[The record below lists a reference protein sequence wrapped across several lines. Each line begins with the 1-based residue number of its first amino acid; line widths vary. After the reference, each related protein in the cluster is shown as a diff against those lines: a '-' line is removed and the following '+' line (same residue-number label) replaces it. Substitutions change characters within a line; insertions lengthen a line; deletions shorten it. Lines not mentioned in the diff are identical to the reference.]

1 MPAEAA
7 GQVEMAVAPDHE
19 LAGKDVASAENES
32 KASEPA
38 AQEKGKKGEKEAKP
52 KYSMH
57 TGDQVAVWFADT
69 EVEFVLHGK
78 RPGTKS
84 YDRYEKYSQAKTIKG
99 VLDAG
104 AKPEDLLHD
113 FEKKLFKV
121 TGGPVRE
128 AKLNPATITD
138 ASGFNDTDIILIQ
151 LLNKC
156 QRPEGS
162 DPAPALAKINQL
174 KFSKKF
180 GVDTTALRKGN
191 WCESSGMMAER
202 LRAAETAAKIL
213 SAAETEKRKITSDDV
228 LQVLR
233 LWRFRRNGTRVD
245 VMPEGTKTISCDRL
259 GVQRKNGEDV
269 NIASQETIHYPALL
283 KLFARWL
290 KDNRPDG
297 MDFDLPFTSVFVNA
311 EYAARRHRD
320 KANVGPTV
328 VASFGDF
335 TDGRLGYWA
344 EDDKSLQVPQLD
356 DDDKQMLD
364 IRNTATLIDG
374 NRAHAVEEWLGTDRF
389 SLVFYVL
396 DHWEATSDELKQ
408 QLVEAGCVWPTEA
421 SLRATQSLLP
431 APKGYTEADVAA
443 PRRTLFKLE
452 GDTPSKSIHK
462 KDGGADQKKDAGKA
476 VKKTVLKHTGSKSPF
491 SIATT
496 RPAEHWTSETRLVW
510 LEGKEGAAPQS
521 VDRHK
526 KYSAAATVGEALS
539 LGARPT
545 DLLHDFEVR
554 LMKPNPRGPVRTGPL
569 RLVHVRDR
577 NALDKYLMS
586 MKTPLDA
593 RASGLKFMSSM
604 GRRMTGGAERVDQS
618 GQKRETA
625 DKLAA
630 AMLKDAEATGRRIT
644 DREIHEVLARWT
656 FHRNEA
662 RQNVLPDGATFV
674 YSDTLGLVHT
684 RTGSYAATRATKDYR
699 NVVRL
704 LTRWIKDRKPA
715 ELEHDFPF
723 TSISLNAGYAA
734 KRHRDGNNAGPSMIH
749 AFGRFQGGQLG
760 YWPEDNKSSALENL
774 LMKDRATFDLAKDLV
789 LFDGNR
795 AHEVDDFQGERFSV
809 VYYTTKG
816 YDQIPEDQQA
826 ILRDCGFPLPT
837 AEDLNRVWPLL
848 PKPRGYEGQSL
859 EKFFEGGAA
868 AVAAP
873 PKLYTWQFPSNPEE
887 EKAVAAV
894 IKAADRP
901 EVAPPVS
908 PEKTQNRKAMVAP
921 KSGQKGKKPVSAK
934 AKLARLWG
942 GPLGLSMKK
951 AAAAP
956 PQQKSKPQEKG
967 LKRKA
972 DGAEADALEKMQ
984 EGLASLVKAAKSS
997 EGGAAG
1003 AAARLRPQLMKHMQ
1017 EVLRFAGSE

>member
-1 MPAEAA
+1 MPAEAP
-7 GQVEMAVAPDHE
+7 EC
-19 LAGKDVASAENES
+19 
-32 KASEPA
+32 EPA
-38 AQEKGKKGEKEAKP
+38 APEKDDKSKGKKGEKELKP
-52 KYSMH
+52 KYSMQ
-57 TGDQVAVWFADT
+57 TGDQVAIWLAAT
-69 EVEFVLHGK
+69 QVEFVLHGK

-84 YDRYEKYSQAKTIKG
+84 YDRYEAYSKAKTIKG

-121 TGGPVRE
+121 TGGPFRE
-128 AKLNPATITD
+128 AKLDPATITD
-138 ASGFNDTDIILIQ
+138 ARGLDDTDMVLLQ

-156 QRPEGS
+156 QRPEGAEA
-162 DPAPALAKINQL
+162 APALARINQL
-174 KFSKKF
+174 KYSKKY
-180 GVDTTALRKGN
+180 GVDTSALRKGT
-191 WCESSGMMAER
+191 WAESPGMMAER

-213 SAAETEKRKITSDDV
+213 SAAEAEKRKITSDDV

-233 LWRFRRNGTRVD
+233 LWRFRKNGTRVD

-259 GVQRKNGEDV
+259 GVQRKNGEDI
-269 NIASQETIHYPALL
+269 NIASQETLHYPQIL
-283 KLFARWL
+283 KLFSRWL
-290 KDNRPDG
+290 KDNRPAG
-297 MDFDLPFTSVFVNA
+297 MDFDFPFTSVFVNGG
-311 EYAARRHRD
+311 YAARRHRD
-320 KANVGPTV
+320 KANLGPTV

-344 EDDKSLQVPQLD
+344 EDDKSMQIAQLD
-356 DDDKQMLD
+356 EDDKEMLD

-408 QLVEAGCVWPTEA
+408 QLEEAGCVWPTAA
-421 SLRATQSLLP
+421 SFSAAQSLLP
-431 APKGYTEADVAA
+431 MPKGYTEASAAA
-443 PRRTLFKLE
+443 PRRV
-452 GDTPSKSIHK
+452 DAIKSHHK
-462 KDGGADQKKDAGKA
+462 KDAVGDHKKVG
-476 VKKTVLKHTGSKSPF
+476 VKKSVLKHTSKSPF
-491 SIATT
+491 SIITT
-496 RPAEHWTSETRLVW
+496 RAAERWTSQTKLIW
-510 LEGKEGAAPQS
+510 LEGKDGVSPQS
-521 VDRHK
+521 VDRHA
-526 KYSAAATVGEALS
+526 KYSTAATVGEALS
-539 LGARPT
+539 LGARPA

-554 LMKPNPRGPVRTGPL
+554 LVKPHPKGPLRTVPL
-569 RLVHVRDR
+569 RLVHTRDR

-586 MKTPLDA
+586 IKSSLDV

-604 GRRMTGGAERVDQS
+604 GRRMTGGAERMDQS

-630 AMLKDAEATGRRIT
+630 AMIKDAEATGRRIT

-656 FHRNEA
+656 FHRNDA

-684 RTGSYAATRATKDYR
+684 RCGTYAATRATRDYR
-699 NVVRL
+699 NVCRL
-704 LTRWIKDRKPA
+704 LNRWLKDRRPA

-749 AFGRFQGGQLG
+749 AFGRFNGGHLG
-760 YWPEDNKSSALENL
+760 YWPEDNKSSTLENL
-774 LMKDRATFDLAKDLV
+774 QAKDRTTFDLSKDLV

-826 ILRDCGFPLPT
+826 ILKDCGFPLPT

-848 PKPRGYEGQSL
+848 PEPRGYEGQRL
-859 EKFFEGGAA
+859 EKFFDAGAA
-868 AVAAP
+868 AAAAAP
-873 PKLYTWQFPSNPEE
+873 PKLCMWHFPPSPEE
-887 EKAVAAV
+887 EKAAAAV
-894 IKAADRP
+894 IRAADRP

-908 PEKTQNRKAMVAP
+908 PDKSPKPGHKAALTP
-921 KSGQKGKKPVSAK
+921 TSGQKGKRPGGAK
-934 AKLARLWG
+934 AKLTRLWG
-942 GPLGLSMKK
+942 GPLGVSLRRAG
-951 AAAAP
+951 AAQTS
-956 PQQKSKPQEKG
+956 QQKSKPQEKSKPHDQKERS
-967 LKRKA
+967 LKRKV
-972 DGAEADALEKMQ
+972 DGTEADALSMMQ

-1003 AAARLRPQLMKHMQ
+1003 AAARLRPTLMKYMQ
-1017 EVLRFAGSE
+1017 DVLRFAGSE